1 MHKNADAAE
10 VIGMKRD
17 FTNREFVR
25 MVRAE
30 LAAGGHDVTIER
42 NWIDED
48 TPGEPFLLMVPV
60 GTQFVVPVKA
70 MDGFFLARTDEDRSW
85 HAREFAKALVNLK
98 SAEET
103 LEKYA
108 RDVRRA
114 ANAAIAAARAGG
126 LDILLENVGFK
137 PTYAYHLTNASWKE
151 AAYHV
156 LGAVTVR
163 HTSFYLRP
171 TTSELW
177 VEEPADINSELES
190 ILKDQ
195 SERQQRIAEMEA
207 QGADLIV
214 DPITLDLLAA
224 HGIDAED
231 ALRQVWKNQHVGF
244 KVNHLGH
251 DTTLSLLSSEG
262 RVTASIA
269 LYDAIW
275 NGEHLWLTR
284 DRASD
289 YGDFVGK
296 SLGNLVPHPVFKSRR
311 VVAADKRQIY
321 HFMFDLSEKVF
332 FDGDTGRIWREE
344 RLAA

>member
-1 MHKNADAAE
+1 MNTEKTNTWFTYRQFVAMIRNALDEAGHAE
-10 VIGMKRD
+10 IPVSRQ
-17 FTNREFVR
+17 
-25 MVRAE
+25 
-30 LAAGGHDVTIER
+30 
-42 NWIDED
+42 WIDED
-48 TPGEPFLLMVPV
+48 TPGYPCLIHVPV
-60 GTQFVVPVKA
+60 GAALTVPLKPL
-70 MDGFFLARTDEDRSW
+70 DYFFDAKDNEELAW
-85 HAREFAKALVNLK
+85 HAGEFAKALINLTR
-98 SAEET
+98 AERM

-108 RDVRRA
+108 RDVRT
-114 ANAAIAAARAGG
+114 AAITAIVAARSNG
-126 LDILLENVGFK
+126 LDVLLDGVGFK
-137 PTYAYHLTNASWKE
+137 PTYAHHLTGSNWKDAALHILASVK
-151 AAYHV
+151 
-156 LGAVTVR
+156 VR
-163 HTSFYLRP
+163 HTEFHLRARVS
-171 TTSELW
+171 TMW
-177 VEEPADINSELES
+177 VEEPAEVAQELADLMEE
-190 ILKDQ
+190 Q
-195 SERQQRIAEMEA
+195 RERQDRLKELDAL
-207 QGADLIV
+207 GADLIV